1 MLFALEQQRIDDKKG
16 YGAVKAWRE
25 IGFREKKHEG
35 KMSMEKKKLDDKK
48 EAEMRR
54 LKLHER
60 ELDDKVMNMDLSG
73 MNEVQQEY
81 YRKMQHEILARRFSG
96 GSCWECSLL

>member
-1 MLFALEQQRIDDKKG
+1 MTKKAMEQRRLEEKLALEK
-16 YGAVKAWRE
+16 
-25 IGFREKKHEG
+25 KKHEG
-35 KMSMEKKKLDDKK
+35 KMSMEKKQFDDKK

-81 YRKMQHEILARRFSG
+81 YRKMQHEILARSFSG
-96 GSCWECSLL
+96 GSC